1 MTFSTQ
7 PVGATTAFAVAN
19 QPTTS
24 GFTAFFKKLGD
35 SFASGAKA
43 LLNSRVA
50 LLTAA
55 AVILSVVAYVYRSAI
70 ADACKSSYNKV
81 ASFFTSNKA
90 EETSEKNLEQVHSSE
105 NLDEASES

>member
-1 MTFSTQ
+1 MTSSIQ
-7 PVGATTAFAVAN
+7 PVGPTAAFTVAN
-19 QPTTS
+19 PSTTS
-24 GFTAFFKKLGD
+24 GFTAALKKLGD

-43 LLNSRVA
+43 LLSSRVA

-55 AVILSVVAYVYRSAI
+55 AVILSVIAYVYRSAI

-90 EETSEKNLEQVHSSE
+90 DDTSEKNLGDV
-105 NLDEASES
+105 LASDDLNEVG